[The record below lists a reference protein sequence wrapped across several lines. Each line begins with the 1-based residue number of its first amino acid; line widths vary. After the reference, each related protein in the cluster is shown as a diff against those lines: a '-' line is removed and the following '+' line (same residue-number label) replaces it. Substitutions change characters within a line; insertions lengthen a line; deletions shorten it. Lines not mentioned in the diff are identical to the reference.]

1 MCACQREDVTALM
14 YYDARLNFNMNGLFD
29 TFMQPRK
36 GYYSV
41 AAFGKLLALGSEVF
55 SESGD
60 DDIYVCAAKGDD
72 GKKLALI
79 TYYRDDNPQP
89 DKTAEISLSAKTAT
103 IYLLDENH
111 DLEKSQTLDV
121 SDGKIALKLKLYD
134 TVLLEIE

>member
-1 MCACQREDVTALM
+1 M
-14 YYDARLNFNMNGLFD
+14 
-29 TFMQPRK
+29 P
-36 GYYSV
+36 
-41 AAFGKLLALGSEVF
+41 
-55 SESGD
+55 
-60 DDIYVCAAKGDD
+60 AKSDD

-89 DKTAEISLSAKTAT
+89 DKTIEISLNAKTAT